1 LKSTSQKKP
10 TYIVYAPSYN
20 ANNGG
25 CIFLH
30 QLVHN
35 LNNMGERALLWPMQ
49 PIRMSKF
56 KRYLNV
62 KKEPDK
68 SFKLSPD
75 LNTALAEKKDLN
87 DNAIVVYPEIVKGNP
102 LNIKNVVRW
111 LLYKPGVL
119 HPFEFGK
126 DEMFFKVDEL
136 CEDIEITGG
145 AQDLFLWKVNPC
157 YKNHKRPNRKGSCY
171 IVRKGKEKQLVH
183 DLDDSIKID
192 GKSHEEIAEIFNRCE
207 VFYSYDEATMYS
219 QYAAV
224 CGCTSIVI
232 PGMYKSREDW
242 IANHD
247 LAKFGVAYGLDDIAH
262 AKETQNKVIDLLLE
276 RERAG
281 VKTVASFIETT
292 KEKFGSQ

>member
-1 LKSTSQKKP
+1 LKSTSPKKP

-75 LNTALAEKKDLN
+75 LNTAIAEKKDLN

-111 LLYKPGVL
+111 LLYKL
-119 HPFEFGK
+119 
-126 DEMFFKVDEL
+126 
-136 CEDIEITGG
+136 
-145 AQDLFLWKVNPC
+145 Q
-157 YKNHKRPNRKGSCY
+157 
-171 IVRKGKEKQLVH
+171 
-183 DLDDSIKID
+183 
-192 GKSHEEIAEIFNRCE
+192 
-207 VFYSYDEATMYS
+207 
-219 QYAAV
+219 V
-224 CGCTSIVI
+224 CNF
-232 PGMYKSREDW
+232 
-242 IANHD
+242 IAN
-247 LAKFGVAYGLDDIAH
+247 K
-262 AKETQNKVIDLLLE
+262 
-276 RERAG
+276 
-281 VKTVASFIETT
+281 
-292 KEKFGSQ
+292 